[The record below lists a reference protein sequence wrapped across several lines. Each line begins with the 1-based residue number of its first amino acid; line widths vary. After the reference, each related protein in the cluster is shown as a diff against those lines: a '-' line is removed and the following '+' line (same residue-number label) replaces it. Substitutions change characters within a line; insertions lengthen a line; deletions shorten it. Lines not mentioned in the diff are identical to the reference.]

1 MIVGMSSYQQY
12 GSYGNEKAS
21 SPGQVLSG
29 LGVVALIFIVA
40 LVGEVLYKSIYDAK
54 LRYQTLID
62 YTAASED
69 GSLTIHQDESK
80 YSDAKQ
86 IKFSV
91 NERTGIE
98 FSYSFYIYVNSSTIQ
113 STENGGSADKW
124 FHVFHKGYETLWPLI
139 GPGVFISSTSVDGNT
154 RMRVVMNTYKNPFTY
169 ADIKGFPLNKWFH
182 VVLNCYNNGIDIFI
196 NGDLKNRVEFS
207 DTLPYQNFQD
217 LILFY
222 KGGPITLNG
231 TSGPSVLGSGNNM
244 VLTNGFN
251 GKISNL
257 IYTRYALSVTE
268 IQNIMQKGVSSQIS
282 AKVVDSIANLSYEWT
297 GR

>member
-1 MIVGMSSYQQY
+1 MSYQGQYLPY
-12 GSYGNEKAS
+12 GSERES

-29 LGVVALIFIVA
+29 LGLVALLFIVP
-40 LVGEVLYKSIYDAK
+40 LVGEVVYKSIYDAK
-54 LRYQTLID
+54 ERYKTLID
-62 YTAASED
+62 YTAASDD
-69 GSLTIHQDESK
+69 GTVTIHQDESK
-80 YSDAKQ
+80 YTDAKQ

-98 FSYSFYIYVNSSTIQ
+98 FSYSFFIYVNSSTIQ
-113 STENGGSADKW
+113 GTENGGSANK
-124 FHVFHKGYETLWPLI
+124 FYHVFHKGYETLWPLI
-139 GPGVFISSTSVDGNT
+139 GPGVFISSTNVDGST
-154 RMRVVMNTYKNPFTY
+154 LMRVVMNTYKNPFTY

-196 NGDLKNRVEFS
+196 NGDLKNRMSFT

-217 LILFY
+217 LVLFY
-222 KGGPITLNG
+222 KGGAITLNG
-231 TSGPSVLGSGNNM
+231 TSGPSVLGSGNNI
-244 VLTNGFN
+244 VLTSGFN

-268 IQNIMQKGVSSQIS
+268 IQNIMHKGVSSQIS
-282 AKVVDSIANLSYEWT
+282 AKVTDSIASLSPEWT

>member
-1 MIVGMSSYQQY
+1 MSYYQQY
-12 GSYGNEKAS
+12 ASYEREQSS

-29 LGVVALIFIVA
+29 LGVVALIF
-40 LVGEVLYKSIYDAK
+40 LVCLLGEVLYKSVYDAK
-54 LRYQTLID
+54 QRYQTLID
-62 YTAASED
+62 YTASSED
-69 GSLTIHQDESK
+69 ASITIHQDESK
-80 YSDAKQ
+80 YTDAKQ

-98 FSYSFYIYVNSSTIQ
+98 FSYSFFIYVNSSTIQ
-113 STENGGSADKW
+113 STSSGGSANK
-124 FHVFHKGYETLWPLI
+124 FYHVFHKGYESLWPLI
-139 GPGVFISSTSVDGNT
+139 GPGVFINSTDADGT
-154 RMRVVMNTYKNPFTY
+154 TLMRVVMNTYKNPYTY

-196 NGDLKNRVEFS
+196 NGDLKNRVDFTN
-207 DTLPYQNFQD
+207 TLPYQNFQD
-217 LILFY
+217 VILFY

-231 TSGPSVLGSGNNM
+231 TSGPSVLGGGNTM
-244 VLTNGFN
+244 TLTSGFN

-282 AKVVDSIANLSYEWT
+282 VKVTDSIASLSPEWT

>member
-1 MIVGMSSYQQY
+1 MSYYQQY
-12 GSYGNEKAS
+12 ASYGREQSS

-29 LGVVALIFIVA
+29 LGVVALIFLVC
-40 LVGEVLYKSIYDAK
+40 LVGEVLYKSVYDAK
-54 LRYQTLID
+54 QRYQTLID
-62 YTAASED
+62 YTASSED
-69 GSLTIHQDESK
+69 ASITIHQDESK
-80 YSDAKQ
+80 YTDAKQ

-98 FSYSFYIYVNSSTIQ
+98 FSYSFFIYVNSSTIQ
-113 STENGGSADKW
+113 STSSGGSANK
-124 FHVFHKGYETLWPLI
+124 FYHVFHKGYESLWPLI
-139 GPGVFISSTSVDGNT
+139 GPGVFINSTDADGT
-154 RMRVVMNTYKNPFTY
+154 TLMRVVMNTYKNPYTY

-196 NGDLKNRVEFS
+196 NGDLKNRVDFTN
-207 DTLPYQNFQD
+207 TLPYQNFQD
-217 LILFY
+217 VILFY

-231 TSGPSVLGSGNNM
+231 TSGPSVLGGGNTM
-244 VLTNGFN
+244 TLTSGFN

-268 IQNIMQKGVSSQIS
+268 IQNIMRKGVSSQIS
-282 AKVVDSIANLSYEWT
+282 VKVTDSIASLSPEWT

>member
-1 MIVGMSSYQQY
+1 MSYYQQY
-12 GSYGNEKAS
+12 ASYGREQSS

-29 LGVVALIFIVA
+29 LGVVALIF
-40 LVGEVLYKSIYDAK
+40 LVCLLGEVLYKSVYDAK
-54 LRYQTLID
+54 QRYQTLID
-62 YTAASED
+62 YTASSED
-69 GSLTIHQDESK
+69 ASITIHQDESK
-80 YSDAKQ
+80 YTDAKQ

-98 FSYSFYIYVNSSTIQ
+98 FSYSFFIYVNSSTIQ
-113 STENGGSADKW
+113 STSSGGSANK
-124 FHVFHKGYETLWPLI
+124 FYHVFHKGYESLWPLI
-139 GPGVFISSTSVDGNT
+139 GPGVFINSTDADGT
-154 RMRVVMNTYKNPFTY
+154 TLMRVVMNTYKNPYTY

-196 NGDLKNRVEFS
+196 NGDLKNRVDFTN
-207 DTLPYQNFQD
+207 TLPYQNFQD
-217 LILFY
+217 VILFY

-231 TSGPSVLGSGNNM
+231 TSGPSVLGGGNTM
-244 VLTNGFN
+244 TLTSGFN

-282 AKVVDSIANLSYEWT
+282 VKVTDSIASLSPEWT

>member
-1 MIVGMSSYQQY
+1 MSYYQQY
-12 GSYGNEKAS
+12 ASYGREQSS

-29 LGVVALIFIVA
+29 LGVVALIFLVC
-40 LVGEVLYKSIYDAK
+40 LVGEVLYKSVYDAK
-54 LRYQTLID
+54 QRYQTLID
-62 YTAASED
+62 YTASSED
-69 GSLTIHQDESK
+69 ASITIHQDESK
-80 YSDAKQ
+80 YTDAKQ

-98 FSYSFYIYVNSSTIQ
+98 FSYSFFIYVNSSTIQ
-113 STENGGSADKW
+113 STSSGGSANK
-124 FHVFHKGYETLWPLI
+124 FYHVFHKGYESLWPLI
-139 GPGVFISSTSVDGNT
+139 GPGVFINSTDADGT
-154 RMRVVMNTYKNPFTY
+154 TLMRVVMNTYKNPYTY

-196 NGDLKNRVEFS
+196 NGDLKNRVDFTN
-207 DTLPYQNFQD
+207 TLPYQNFQD
-217 LILFY
+217 VILFY

-231 TSGPSVLGSGNNM
+231 TSGPSVLGGGNTM
-244 VLTNGFN
+244 TLTSGFN

-282 AKVVDSIANLSYEWT
+282 VKVTDSIASLSPEWT

>member
-1 MIVGMSSYQQY
+1 MSYYQQY
-12 GSYGNEKAS
+12 ASYGREQSS

-29 LGVVALIFIVA
+29 LGVVALIFLVC
-40 LVGEVLYKSIYDAK
+40 LVGEVLYKSVYDAK
-54 LRYQTLID
+54 QRYQTLID
-62 YTAASED
+62 YTASSED
-69 GSLTIHQDESK
+69 ASITIHQDESK
-80 YSDAKQ
+80 YTDAKQ

-98 FSYSFYIYVNSSTIQ
+98 FSYSFFIYVNSSTIQ
-113 STENGGSADKW
+113 STSSGGSANK
-124 FHVFHKGYETLWPLI
+124 FYHVFHKGYESLWPLI
-139 GPGVFISSTSVDGNT
+139 GPGVFINSTHADGT
-154 RMRVVMNTYKNPFTY
+154 TLMRVVMNTYKNPYTY

-196 NGDLKNRVEFS
+196 NGDLKNRVDFTN
-207 DTLPYQNFQD
+207 TLPYQNFQD
-217 LILFY
+217 VILFY

-231 TSGPSVLGSGNNM
+231 TSGPSVLGGGNTM
-244 VLTNGFN
+244 TLTSGFN

-268 IQNIMQKGVSSQIS
+268 IQNIMRKGVSSQIS
-282 AKVVDSIANLSYEWT
+282 VKVTDSIASLSPEWT

>member
-1 MIVGMSSYQQY
+1 MSYYRSPSYLSNGSQQS
-12 GSYGNEKAS
+12 G

-29 LGVVALIFIVA
+29 LGIVALIFVVC
-40 LVGEVLYKSIYDAK
+40 LVGEVLYKSFYEAK
-54 LRYQTLID
+54 GRYQTLID

-69 GSLTIHQDESK
+69 SSIVIHQDESK

-98 FSYSFYIYVNSSTIQ
+98 FSYAFFIYVNSSTIQ
-113 STENGGSADKW
+113 SPTNGGDPNK
-124 FHVFHKGYETLWPLI
+124 FCHVFHKGYETLWPLI
-139 GPGVFISSTSVDGNT
+139 GPGVFINSTNVDGSSL
-154 RMRVVMNTYKNPFTY
+154 MRIVMNTYKNPFTY

-182 VVLNCYNNGIDIFI
+182 VVLNCYNNGLDIFI
-196 NGDLKNRVEFS
+196 NGDLKNRVDFT

-217 LILFY
+217 LVLFY

-231 TSGPSVLGSGNNM
+231 SSGPSVLGNGNNM
-244 VLTNGFN
+244 VLTSGFN

-268 IQNIMQKGVSSQIS
+268 IQNIVQKGVSSQIS
-282 AKVVDSIANLSYEWT
+282 VKVTDSIASLSPEYT

>member
-1 MIVGMSSYQQY
+1 MSYYQQY
-12 GSYGNEKAS
+12 ASYGREQSS

-29 LGVVALIFIVA
+29 LGVVALIFLVC
-40 LVGEVLYKSIYDAK
+40 LVGEVLYKSVYDAK
-54 LRYQTLID
+54 QRYQTLID
-62 YTAASED
+62 YTASSED
-69 GSLTIHQDESK
+69 ASITIHQDESK
-80 YSDAKQ
+80 YTDAKQ

-98 FSYSFYIYVNSSTIQ
+98 FSYSFFIYVNSSTIQ
-113 STENGGSADKW
+113 STSSGGSANK
-124 FHVFHKGYETLWPLI
+124 FYHVFHKGYASLWPLI
-139 GPGVFISSTSVDGNT
+139 GPGVFINSTDADGT
-154 RMRVVMNTYKNPFTY
+154 TLMRVVMNTYKNPYTY

-196 NGDLKNRVEFS
+196 NGDLKNRVDFTN
-207 DTLPYQNFQD
+207 TLPYQNFQD
-217 LILFY
+217 VILFY

-231 TSGPSVLGSGNNM
+231 TSGPSVLGGGNTM
-244 VLTNGFN
+244 TLSSGFN

-282 AKVVDSIANLSYEWT
+282 VKVTDSIASLSPEWT

>member
-1 MIVGMSSYQQY
+1 MSYYRQQY
-12 GSYGNEKAS
+12 VPYANDKTS

-29 LGVVALIFIVA
+29 LGVVALIFVVCLI
-40 LVGEVLYKSIYDAK
+40 GEVLYKSIYDAK
-54 LRYQTLID
+54 ERYQTLID

-69 GSLTIHQDESK
+69 SSITIHQDKSK
-80 YSDAKQ
+80 YTDAKQ

-98 FSYSFYIYVNSSTIQ
+98 FSYSFFIYVNSSTIQ
-113 STENGGSADKW
+113 STENGGSADK
-124 FHVFHKGYETLWPLI
+124 FYHVFHKGYETLWPLI
-139 GPGVFISSTSVDGNT
+139 GPGVFISSTNVDGST
-154 RMRVVMNTYKNPFTY
+154 LMRVVMNTYKNPFTY

-196 NGDLKNRVEFS
+196 NGDLKNRVDFT

-231 TSGPSVLGSGNNM
+231 SSGPSVLGSGKNI
-244 VLTNGFN
+244 VLTSGFN

-282 AKVVDSIANLSYEWT
+282 VKVTDSIANLSPEWS